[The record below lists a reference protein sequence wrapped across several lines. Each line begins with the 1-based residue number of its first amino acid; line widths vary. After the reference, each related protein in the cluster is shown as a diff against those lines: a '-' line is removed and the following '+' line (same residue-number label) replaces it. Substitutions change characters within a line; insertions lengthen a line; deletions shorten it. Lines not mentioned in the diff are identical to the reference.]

1 MIYELG
7 DRRLTTESDDWF
19 VAPSASVIGEVHLGH
34 DASVWFGAVIRGDLE
49 PIRIGAGTNIQDNSV
64 LHTDMGAPLVIGDH
78 VTVGHKVMLHGCH
91 IGDNAL
97 IGIGSVILN
106 DSRIGKNCIV
116 GANTLVTEGKEY
128 PDGVLLIGAP
138 AMVARDVTAQEIEE
152 MQEAA
157 RRYVENGRRYRAE
170 LRSADVSAATP

>member
-1 MIYELG
+1 MIFELG
-7 DRRLTTESDDWF
+7 ERRLSTESDDWF
-19 VAPSASVIGEVHLGH
+19 VAPSASVIGDVYLGH

-64 LHTDMGAPLVIGDH
+64 LHTDMGAPLVIGDN

-91 IGDNAL
+91 VGDNAL

-106 DSRIGKNCIV
+106 HSRIGRNCIV
-116 GANTLVTEGKEY
+116 GANTLVTEGKEF

-138 AMVARDVTAQEIEE
+138 AMVARDVTPEEIKE
-152 MQEAA
+152 MKEAA
-157 RRYVENGRRYRAE
+157 RRYAENGRRYRAE
-170 LRSADVSAATP
+170 LRPADESATTP